1 MNHDYVN
8 LLAALSDTMRN
19 FMMAAGVFILMVLF
33 MVNARKKL
41 KRSTTSA
48 GQNLTPHE
56 RLEKAKQADG
66 TKNDLRTMMVE
77 LEELS
82 RDFSAK
88 LDAKSIQ
95 LQKLVAEAEQKIAE
109 LQRLVDGGA
118 APPAQDDPLREAGS
132 ADNTAD
138 PLTRS
143 VYDLSDAGHDP
154 GEIATK
160 LSEPIGKVEL
170 ILALRQ

>member
-1 MNHDYVN
+1 MTDDCVY
-8 LLAALSDTMRN
+8 LLAALSETMRN
-19 FMMAAGVFILMVLF
+19 FMMAAGVFILLVLF
-33 MVNARKKL
+33 MMNARRKL
-41 KRSTTSA
+41 QKTNDKSDT
-48 GQNLTPHE
+48 QLTPHE

-66 TKNDLRTMMVE
+66 AKNDLRTMMVE

-82 RDFSAK
+82 RDFGSK
-88 LDAKSIQ
+88 LDAKTIQ
-95 LQKLVAEAEQKIAE
+95 LQKLVSEAEQKIAE

-118 APPAQDDPLREAGS
+118 APPPGAAEPKIEPIDAGPDPLA
-132 ADNTAD
+132 
-138 PLTRS
+138 RS